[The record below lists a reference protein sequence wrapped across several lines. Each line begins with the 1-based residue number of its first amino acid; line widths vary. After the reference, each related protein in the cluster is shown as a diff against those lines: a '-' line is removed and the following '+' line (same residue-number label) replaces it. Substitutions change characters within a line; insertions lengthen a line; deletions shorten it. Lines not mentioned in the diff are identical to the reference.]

1 MSLTYQNS
9 LTLMPTNHTRLNKPS
24 FFKAFRAAL
33 AWAAFVL
40 LLMSLPGKDL
50 PDIDFWAID
59 IEDKVAHVAV
69 FGLLAILMVWGSIKR
84 QDDLTNKSLWAVF
97 LIGALYG
104 GATEI
109 LQGVAFPT
117 RFASVPDFLADAIGS
132 ALGTVFAFWLFN
144 KLRRQKS

>member
-1 MSLTYQNS
+1 
-9 LTLMPTNHTRLNKPS
+9 MPTNRIRLSKPS
-24 FFKAFRAAL
+24 FIKAYWAAL
-33 AWAAFVL
+33 SWAAFIL

-59 IEDKVAHVAV
+59 IEDKLAHVAV
-69 FGLLAILMVWGSIKR
+69 FGLLAILMVWGLAKR
-84 QDDLTNKSLWAVF
+84 RDHLTKKSLWVVF
-97 LIGALYG
+97 LIGAFYG

-117 RFASVPDFLADAIGS
+117 RFASVLDFVADTIGS
-132 ALGTVFAFWLFN
+132 ALGTVFAISFYN